1 VVPPRPLPWPLP
13 PLLPHAQTP
22 DECQCSN
29 INANANANVDVC
41 AIALVVSF
49 QVKGL
54 KARLLAARKCAQ
66 PAAPPA
72 VPEHSSAAFFPLQPG
87 M

>member
-1 VVPPRPLPWPLP
+1 
-13 PLLPHAQTP
+13 
-22 DECQCSN
+22 
-29 INANANANVDVC
+29 VDVC